1 MLGTKRVE
9 AVIVSWQSAALPVM
23 SSTRLGSGLARG
35 SDFEPTVYLCKT
47 LPRCYSS
54 LGEQI
59 VYLSPTPAASS
70 MTWTFEDAADRNAK
84 LDQGPATGDHT
95 SSAYH
100 A

>member
-47 LPRCYSS
+47 LP
-54 LGEQI
+54 
-59 VYLSPTPAASS
+59 
-70 MTWTFEDAADRNAK
+70 
-84 LDQGPATGDHT
+84 
-95 SSAYH
+95 
-100 A
+100 